1 MGDRVVVGQLVKSK
15 SGRDKGRYYLV
26 LSIDSE
32 KRMTFLVDGEKRR
45 VKNPKKKNICHIQV
59 TNAVIKELAQKINEG
74 SIPSDQ
80 DLRRYLQSVEVD

>member
-1 MGDRVVVGQLVKSK
+1 
-15 SGRDKGRYYLV
+15 
-26 LSIDSE
+26 
-32 KRMTFLVDGEKRR
+32 MTFLVDGEKRR